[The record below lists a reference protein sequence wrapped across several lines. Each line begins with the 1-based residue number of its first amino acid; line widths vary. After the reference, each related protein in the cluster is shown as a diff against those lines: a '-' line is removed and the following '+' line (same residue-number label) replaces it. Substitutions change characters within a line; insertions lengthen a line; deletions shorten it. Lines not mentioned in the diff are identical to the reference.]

1 MAYNNVIVLMLYCY
15 VCSVQAE
22 DGEEEQMT
30 EEEFDESLLMGDD
43 RKSLKSLSPEEA
55 AEEVR

>member
-1 MAYNNVIVLMLYCY
+1 MN
-15 VCSVQAE
+15 AE
-22 DGEEEQMT
+22 DDKGDDDEGEDYQMT
-30 EEEFDESLLMGDD
+30 DEGFDEAMLMGDD